1 MIKTWL
7 KSHIISVVL
16 FIVGALAGLA
26 YWHFVGCSSGS
37 CPIKSIWYMSTL
49 FGGILGYLVG
59 GMIEDYQKK
68 RKADT
73 Q

>member
-1 MIKTWL
+1 MKNWFKT
-7 KSHIISVVL
+7 HIISVTL
-16 FIVGALAGLA
+16 LIVGALAGLA

-49 FGGILGYLVG
+49 FGGVLGYLVG

-68 RKADT
+68 RKTDK